1 VSVMHVASSPIGIW
15 TRGGVCRLIGCVLL
29 ICYAVS
35 FFLPTTNTPEGP
47 GDLANGLTAFFLALA
62 GIAFANP
69 IGKLMCLGLWLANP
83 LFWAG
88 TAHLM
93 TGRPR
98 VAAIYGTIASILIA
112 PGLLLNLP
120 WIFIGGYVW
129 AASIV
134 GLAVAGWIVERRR
147 G

>member
-1 VSVMHVASSPIGIW
+1 MSMHVASLFPTTW
-15 TRGGVCRLIGCVLL
+15 TRGGICRVTGLVLL
-29 ICYAVS
+29 IGYAIS
-35 FFLPTTNTPEGP
+35 FALPTTNTPEGP
-47 GDLANGLTAFFLALA
+47 GDLANGWTAFGLAIA
-62 GIAFANP
+62 GILFANP
-69 IGKLMCLGLWLANP
+69 IGKLICLGLWLANP

-98 VAAIYGTIASILIA
+98 VAAIYGTVASVLIA

-120 WIFIGGYVW
+120 YIFIGGYVW

-134 GLAVAGWIVERRR
+134 GLAVAGWTQSR
-147 G
+147 GQ